1 MRATEILYPLD
12 SDIPL
17 HEMKQH
23 KENWKTIQ
31 KQLNDLKEGELVT
44 FNELLVKLGV
54 TESNYRLDIR
64 STLNSPTIFL
74 KRKPNEL

>member
-1 MRATEILYPLD
+1 MASWLSTAAEIGEPAN
-12 SDIPL
+12 
-17 HEMKQH
+17 EMKQH

-54 TESNYRLDIR
+54 TENNYRLPIR
-64 STLNSPTIFL
+64 STLNSPSIFL
-74 KRKPNEL
+74 KREPNE

>member
-23 KENWKTIQ
+23 KEYWKTIQ
-31 KQLNDLKEGELVT
+31 KQLNDLKEGEFSYL
-44 FNELLVKLGV
+44 
-54 TESNYRLDIR
+54 
-64 STLNSPTIFL
+64 
-74 KRKPNEL
+74 

>member
-44 FNELLVKLGV
+44 FNELLV
-54 TESNYRLDIR
+54 E
-64 STLNSPTIFL
+64 
-74 KRKPNEL
+74 